1 VGTRGGLSAFVIVG
15 WLTAL
20 SLGASSVSA
29 DVAPADLLQSR
40 CGACHQHLDG
50 GKLNR
55 ISAQRKTPEGW
66 LMTITRME
74 QIHNLK
80 LEEPE
85 RRALVKFLADTQGLA
100 PSETKGFRYVLE
112 RRDDVVEKFPDEE
125 SGVICARCH
134 SFAQLALQRRDA
146 PEWLKTVHFHVA
158 QWPTLEY
165 QSRGRDRN
173 WWDIASTRMPAKLA
187 EIYPLSTPEW
197 TSWRARQ
204 PADVSGEWRVVGR
217 QPGKGAYEGRMAVT
231 RGSGDEYTVA
241 TELRY
246 AGGEKAA
253 GSGKAIVYT
262 GYEWR
267 ASLEQGGESVSQVLA
282 LSEAGDELVGRWF
295 FTGRDSIG
303 GDMRAVRQVKSDPR
317 ILSVEPS
324 YVRAGQRTEVA
335 IHGVGLAGDVSLG
348 PGITI
353 EPRDATPD
361 TVRVVARVAAD
372 AAAGTRE
379 VAVGAARVPALFAI
393 YKKIDGVR
401 VEPDY
406 AIARIGGDGGSQ
418 PAVPIQFDAIGVLA
432 GPDGT
437 LGTDD
442 DVRLGTMKATWSV
455 EDNGAIAKE
464 LHDAKFAGVMK
475 PSGLFMPAA
484 AGPNPKRPYRTNNA
498 GDLTVRAS
506 VNDGGKSVVGTAH
519 LVVSVQRWRNPPI
532 R

>member
-1 VGTRGGLSAFVIVG
+1 VSTRGLKAFVIG
-15 WLTAL
+15 WLSAL
-20 SLGASSVSA
+20 SFVAASTVFA

-40 CGACHQHLDG
+40 CGACHKHLDG
-50 GKLNR
+50 GKLSR

-80 LEEPE
+80 LEESE

-100 PSETKGFRYVLE
+100 PSETMGFRYVLE

-134 SFAQLALQRRDA
+134 SYAQLALQRRDA

-165 QSRGRDRN
+165 QSRSRDRD
-173 WWDIASTRMPAKLA
+173 WWEIASTRMPAKLA

-197 TSWRARQ
+197 TSWSARK
-204 PADVSGEWRVVGR
+204 PADASGEWRVVGR
-217 QPGKGAYEGRMAVT
+217 QPGKGAYEGRMVVT
-231 RGSGDEYTVA
+231 RGSDDEYTVA

-246 AGGEKAA
+246 AGGDKAA
-253 GSGKAIVYT
+253 GNGKAIIYT

-267 ASLEQGGESVSQVLA
+267 GSLEQGGESVSQVLA
-282 LSEAGDELVGRWF
+282 LSEAGDELAGRWF
-295 FTGRDSIG
+295 YTGGDSIG
-303 GDMRAVRQVKSDPR
+303 ADMRAVREKSDPR

-324 YVRAGQRTEVA
+324 YVRVGQRTEVA

-353 EPRDATPD
+353 EPREATAD

-372 AAAGTRE
+372 APMGSRE
-379 VAVGAARVPALFAI
+379 VSVGAARVPALFAV

-406 AIARIGGDGGSQ
+406 AIARIGGNGGSQ
-418 PAVPIQFDAIGVLA
+418 PPVPVQFDAIGVLA
-432 GPDGT
+432 GPDGK

-475 PSGLFMPAA
+475 PSGLFVPAA
-484 AGPNPKRPYRTNNA
+484 AGPNPARPYHTNNA
-498 GDLTVRAS
+498 GDLIVRAS
-506 VNDGGKSVVGTAH
+506 VNDGGKKVVGTAH